1 MPMDRAAF
9 VASLRAE
16 RTAFG
21 EFCQLLE
28 AEHASLQRS
37 DVEELLKITQL
48 KSDKVDRLAELAT
61 VRTRYLDSVG
71 LSTGR
76 EGMSDWM
83 ARLAGAEA
91 AEVSN
96 VWRELVDFAATART
110 LNDSNGT
117 LITTRMSYNQAA
129 LAAMQSAARAHSL
142 YGPDGQAS
150 VVTGNRNLGT
160 A

>member
-1 MPMDRAAF
+1 MDRAAF

-16 RTAFG
+16 RAAFG

-48 KSDKVDRLAELAT
+48 KSHQVDRLAELAT
-61 VRTRYLDSVG
+61 ARTRYLDSVG
-71 LSTGR
+71 LTTGR
-76 EGMSDWM
+76 EGMADWM
-83 ARLAGAEA
+83 ARLGGADA
-91 AEVSN
+91 TEVSN
-96 VWRELVDFAATART
+96 VWRELVDFAARART

-117 LITTRMSYNQAA
+117 LITARMSHNQSA

-150 VVTGNRNLGT
+150 LVTGNRNLGT

>member
-1 MPMDRAAF
+1 MDRAAF

-37 DVEELLKITQL
+37 NVEELLKITQI

-83 ARLAGAEA
+83 VRLAG
-91 AEVSN
+91 
-96 VWRELVDFAATART
+96 RRGD
-110 LNDSNGT
+110 
-117 LITTRMSYNQAA
+117 
-129 LAAMQSAARAHSL
+129 
-142 YGPDGQAS
+142 
-150 VVTGNRNLGT
+150 
-160 A
+160 

>member
-1 MPMDRAAF
+1 
-9 VASLRAE
+9 
-16 RTAFG
+16 G

-48 KSDKVDRLAELAT
+48 KLDKVDRLAELAT
-61 VRTRYLDSVG
+61 VRTRYLDSAG
-71 LSTGR
+71 LTTGR
-76 EGMSDWM
+76 EGMVNWM

-91 AEVSN
+91 SEVSN
-96 VWRELVDFAATART
+96 VWRELVDFAAKART

-117 LITTRMSYNQAA
+117 LITTRMSHNQAA
-129 LAAMQSAARAHSL
+129 LAAMQSAARTHSL

-150 VVTGNRNLGT
+150 VATGNRNLGT

>member
-1 MPMDRAAF
+1 MAMDRAAF

-61 VRTRYLDSVG
+61 VRTRYLDSAG
-71 LSTGR
+71 LTTGR
-76 EGMSDWM
+76 EGMVNWM

-91 AEVSN
+91 SEVSN
-96 VWRELVDFAATART
+96 VWRELVDFAAKART
-110 LNDSNGT
+110 LNDFNGT
-117 LITTRMSYNQAA
+117 LITTRMSHNQAA
-129 LAAMQSAARAHSL
+129 LAAMQSAARTHSL